1 MKEYTFT
8 IDEALRDAIEL
19 RQYELNALE
28 RLIVFSLATQEYQV
42 PNDKIELLKQD
53 YIEKNAEYN
62 ILKQKITDM
71 ISKDY
76 DLNRT
81 SWNLDFN
88 KCEVH
93 VTEQ

>member
-1 MKEYTFT
+1 MKEYSFT

-28 RLIVFSLATQEYQV
+28 RLIVFSLSTQEYQV

>member
-28 RLIVFSLATQEYQV
+28 RLIVFSLSTQEYQV